1 MDKVLIM
8 ESRIIFNDEAR
19 KSILEGIEK
28 LADAVSVTL
37 GSKGRNVLIQHDNN
51 HVHLTKD
58 GVTVANCVHFDD
70 PYQQMGATAIKET
83 ARQTVA
89 QCGDGTTTATILA
102 SAIYKE
108 GLRYITSGA
117 NPMDLKRG
125 IDMAVELV
133 VEMLNSSSTPVSTT
147 DLIEQIGTISANGDV
162 TIGQIIAQAMD
173 AVGADGTITVLD
185 GQNSETTL
193 TVVEGMQFNRGYMS
207 PYFVTDKSSLTCE
220 LHDPLILVTNRVI
233 TSLQEVLPIMQMCGK
248 AKKPLFIIAE
258 DIETEVLSALVVNS
272 MRGSLKVCAIKAP
285 EFGDTR
291 KDMLED
297 IAILTD
303 STYISN
309 TLVKSFDNFSMDDFG
324 TAKRVTVSTN
334 ETTIIDG
341 GGDDAKIKERID
353 IVKKQQSI
361 TDNPDM
367 VEALKKRVA
376 KLASGVAIIGVGSK
390 TELELNEKKDRLD
403 DALHATK
410 AAVAEGVVAGG
421 GVALLRSSNALKEV
435 QLVESDVSSGVRIVM
450 KACLAPIKQII
461 ENAGGKVDVIINRLD
476 NEDDNIGYN
485 ANTGEFVDMLDAG
498 IIDPKKV
505 TRCALE
511 NAASIAGLL
520 LTTECMIAQPKDS

>member
-1 MDKVLIM
+1 M

-19 KSILEGIEK
+19 NAILEGIDK

-37 GSKGRNVLIQHDNN
+37 GSKGRNVLIQYDNSN
-51 HVHLTKD
+51 VHLTKD

-70 PYQQMGATAIKET
+70 PYQQMGATAIKQT

-89 QCGDGTTTATILA
+89 QCGDGTTTSTILA
-102 SAIYKE
+102 RAIYKE
-108 GLRYITSGA
+108 GLRYIIGGA

-125 IDMAVELV
+125 IDMAVQLV
-133 VEMLNSSSTPVSTT
+133 VEMLNSAAVEVSTNE
-147 DLIEQIGTISANGDV
+147 LIEQIGTISANGDIE
-162 TIGQIIAQAMD
+162 IGQIIAQAMD
-173 AVGADGTITVLD
+173 AVGVDGTITVLD

-207 PYFVTDKSSLTCE
+207 PYFVTDKSTLTAD
-220 LHDPLILVTNRVI
+220 LHDPLVLITSRVLS
-233 TSLQEVLPIMQMCGK
+233 SLQELLPIMQMCGK
-248 AKKPLFIIAE
+248 AKKSLFIIAE
-258 DIETEVLSALVVNS
+258 DIETEVLSALVVNN

-297 IAILTD
+297 IAILTG

-309 TLVKSFDNFSMDDFG
+309 TLVKSFDNFTLDDFG
-324 TAKRVTVSTN
+324 TAKRVTVSANT
-334 ETTIIDG
+334 TTIIDG
-341 GGDDAKIKERID
+341 GGDKDEITERID
-353 IVKKQQSI
+353 VVKKQQSL

-367 VEALKKRVA
+367 VDALKGRVA

-403 DALHATK
+403 DALNATK
-410 AAVAEGVVAGG
+410 AAVAEGVVSGG
-421 GVALLRSSNALKEV
+421 GVALLRASNALKTV
-435 QLVESDVSSGVRIVM
+435 QLVESDVSSGVKIVM
-450 KACLAPIKQII
+450 QACLAPITQII
-461 ENAGGKVDVIINRLD
+461 ENAGGKVDVIIDALGNKD
-476 NEDDNIGYN
+476 ADIGYN
-485 ANTGEFVDMLDAG
+485 ATTGEYVDMLEAG

-511 NAASIAGLL
+511 NAASIASLL
-520 LTTECMIAQPKDS
+520 LTTECMIAQPETV